1 MNVPF
6 TFSSPEVTDEDIL
19 WASHLLGLP
28 ENAFYGEEGTD
39 PRQAVLKSKGTMDVA
54 ACPGSGKTT
63 LLVAKLA
70 ILAEKWR
77 CRTRGICVLSHTNA
91 ARREIESSLGNTTTG
106 RRLLSYP
113 HFIGTIH
120 GFVNEFLALPWLRSR
135 GYGITIID
143 DDHVERRRRS
153 LLSCGQFS
161 ALRTFVE
168 HNEQYV
174 NLIGNLVIA
183 SPEFAVCKA
192 NGQPVFK
199 NPGIADSQLKALVEM
214 VVRDGYHRFAEMF
227 MWAND
232 MMDKVAYMV
241 GSIRNRFPL
250 LFIDETQDNN
260 RAQTEILWR
269 IFMEG
274 SNPAIRQRF
283 GDANQAIFD
292 FTGAD
297 EATEDEFPSVVN
309 KDLPNSHRFG
319 QKIADLADPL
329 GVKPYDLKGYGPKAE
344 LESCQEEE
352 QHTIFLFD
360 DDSTNKVL
368 TAYAELLI
376 NTFSDYELRNGVF
389 KAIGQVHKDKA
400 QDHEPRHIGH
410 YWSDYDPE
418 LSYQDPKPQTFVE
431 YVMAGMGKAQATGEA
446 YPAVEKI
453 ATGILRLVGMTE
465 DRRTSLRCKY
475 CHRHVLRLL
484 EGSKVAKDGY
494 MELLTG
500 FAVRQQGL
508 TKDTWNNKWSDVVRK
523 VVETITG
530 IPLCSQGT
538 EDFLKW
544 CDKFDYHGQ
553 YAVIRKYCDNVF
565 HYYKDAKEVAIQVG
579 SVHSVKG
586 ETHTATLVLET
597 FWYDHNLDKLK
608 QWITGDRKGWKQQDG
623 VRQRDRLKVHY
634 VAMTRPTHL
643 LCLAMKRSSF
653 ETEPGTLDNDAI
665 EVLRQR
671 GWQVKLVCQD
681 ELSEAS
687 HHDTR
692 AMGGVGT

>member
-1 MNVPF
+1 MKVPF

-120 GFVNEFLALPWLRSR
+120 AFVNEFLSLPWLRSQE
-135 GYGITIID
+135 YPITMID
-143 DDHVERRRRS
+143 TDISLRRRWNDLPYETRKGLEKNYHGSSVLTVRS
-153 LLSCGQFS
+153 PDFGVGNVRWGRNGVLGTDTPTYSKLREVCRKSC
-161 ALRTFVE
+161 LE
-168 HNEQYV
+168 
-174 NLIGNLVIA
+174 
-183 SPEFAVCKA
+183 
-192 NGQPVFK
+192 
-199 NPGIADSQLKALVEM
+199 
-214 VVRDGYHRFAEMF
+214 GYFCYDEMF

-232 MMDKVAYMV
+232 MMDKVADTV
-241 GSIRNRFPL
+241 GSIRSRFPL

-260 RAQTEILWR
+260 RDQTEILWR

-297 EATEDEFPSVVN
+297 EATEDEFPSVGN
-309 KDLPNSHRFG
+309 KDLPNSYRFG
-319 QKIADLADPL
+319 QKIANLADPL
-329 GVKPYDLKGYGPKAE
+329 GIKPYDLKGYGPKAE
-344 LESCQEEE
+344 LQSCQEEE

-360 DDSTNKVL
+360 DDSTDKVL
-368 TAYAELLI
+368 PAYAELLI

-418 LSYQDPKPQTFVE
+418 LSHQDPKPQTFVQ
-431 YVMAGMGKAQATGEA
+431 YVMGGMGKAQAAGEA

-465 DRRTSLRCKY
+465 GRRTSLRYKY

-484 EGSKVAKDGY
+484 EESRVAKDGY
-494 MELLTG
+494 MDLLTG

-508 TKDTWNNKWSDVVRK
+508 TKDTWNNKWSGVVRK

-544 CDKFDYHGQ
+544 RDELDHHARH
-553 YAVIRKYCDNVF
+553 AVIPRYRDNVF
-565 HYYKDAKEVAIQVG
+565 RYYKDGKEVAIRIG

-665 EVLRQR
+665 EALRQR
-671 GWQVKLVCQD
+671 GWQIKLVCRD
-681 ELSEAS
+681 ELSEPS

-692 AMGGVGT
+692 AMGGVRT